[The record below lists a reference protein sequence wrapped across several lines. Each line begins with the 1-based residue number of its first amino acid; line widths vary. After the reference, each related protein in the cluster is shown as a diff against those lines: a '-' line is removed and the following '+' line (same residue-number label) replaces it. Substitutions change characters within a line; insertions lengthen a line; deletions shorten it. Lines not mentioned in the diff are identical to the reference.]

1 MSKSRR
7 NVIDP
12 TLIID
17 AYGADTARWF
27 MLSDSPPD
35 RDLEWTEAGVEGAYR
50 FVQRLWRLVLEN
62 LEALPPADSPM
73 PAEFSP
79 PALGLRKAVHK
90 TIAAVTNDIERFAF
104 NRAVAQIHGLTNT
117 ITAAL
122 EELRAGG
129 AGWVLRE
136 ALESLTKM
144 IGPMMPHLAEELWQR
159 LGHEALLTYS
169 PWPEVEAALTVD
181 DSVTVAVQ
189 VNGKLRAT
197 LDLVRDTE
205 AASVEAAALALPEIE
220 RVIGER
226 TVRRVIV
233 VPNRVVNVVL

>member
-1 MSKSRR
+1 
-7 NVIDP
+7 
-12 TLIID
+12 
-17 AYGADTARWF
+17 
-27 MLSDSPPD
+27 
-35 RDLEWTEAGVEGAYR
+35 
-50 FVQRLWRLVLEN
+50 
-62 LEALPPADSPM
+62 
-73 PAEFSP
+73 
-79 PALGLRKAVHK
+79 LRKAVHK
-90 TIAAVTNDIERFAF
+90 TIAAVTNDIEKFAF
-104 NRAVAQIHGLTNT
+104 NRAVARIYTLTNS
-117 ITAAL
+117 ISAAL

-136 ALESLTKM
+136 ALDSLTMM

-159 LGHEALLTYS
+159 LGHQVLLTYS

-205 AASVEAAALALPEIE
+205 AARVEAAALALPEIE
-220 RVIGER
+220 RLIGDR